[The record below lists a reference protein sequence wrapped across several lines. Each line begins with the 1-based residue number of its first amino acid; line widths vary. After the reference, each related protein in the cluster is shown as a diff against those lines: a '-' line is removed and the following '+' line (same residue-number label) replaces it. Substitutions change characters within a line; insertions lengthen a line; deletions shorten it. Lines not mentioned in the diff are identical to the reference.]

1 MTLLK
6 VTYNV
11 SEADYVRY
19 LLHHNWRSNERIRM
33 RLTIHLLI
41 LIAFL
46 GLTFSMFIKPLYSW
60 NNIILVTVGMVLQA
74 LIPILMEYRI
84 TKAAQKKFRTSYPD
98 GFKPTTLE
106 VTKDSLTLTKPD
118 GIVDLWVG
126 KVLALEEF
134 EDLLIIHTTDFTI
147 MLSQNSFEN
156 YSVYEHFGKTLSEI
170 VRHAKNMENDNEASS
185 IG

>member
-11 SEADYVRY
+11 SEEDYIRY

-46 GLTFSMFIKPLYSW
+46 GLTFSMFIEPLYSW
-60 NNIILVTVGMVLQA
+60 NNIILVTVGMILQA
-74 LIPILMEYRI
+74 LIPIFMERRI
-84 TKAAQKKFRTSYPD
+84 TKAAQKKFRKSYPD
-98 GFKPTTLE
+98 GFKPTLLE
-106 VTKDSLTLTKPD
+106 VTKDTLTLTKSN
-118 GIVDLWVG
+118 GIIDLEVG
-126 KVLALEEF
+126 KILTLEEF

-147 MLSQNSFEN
+147 MLSQNSFDDKFA
-156 YSVYEHFGKTLSEI
+156 YEQFAKTLSEI
-170 VRHAKNMENDNEASS
+170 VRNAKNIEDNNE
-185 IG
+185 